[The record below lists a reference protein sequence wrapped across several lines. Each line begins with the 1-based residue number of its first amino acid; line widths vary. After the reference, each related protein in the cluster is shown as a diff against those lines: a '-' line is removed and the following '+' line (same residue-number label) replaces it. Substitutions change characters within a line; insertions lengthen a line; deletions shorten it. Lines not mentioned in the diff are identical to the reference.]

1 MEDNLLMLIT
11 LFQRSHFIGDSLYCM
26 YVDLAK
32 AYDSVDR
39 ARMWDVFLHGLSLSP
54 DLICSL

>member
-1 MEDNLLMLIT
+1 MLIT

-39 ARMWDVFLHGLSLSP
+39 ARMWDVFLHGLGLSP